1 MQLQDFLLC
10 TMPGSYR
17 GVPAAAL
24 SDFPLPFKRLGQIAG
39 GKYVVLRTLDL
50 KISNGAIASM
60 DAHVRDLAKMWLCS
74 SGMAL
79 CPSCRCCMQACSKH
93 AYALLSS
100 SSPELARWTSTPTAA
115 N

>member
-24 SDFPLPFKRLGQIAG
+24 PDFPLPFKRLGQIAG